1 MQGGLKVQ
9 ARIVAAS
16 RGARWLGEGWQLFRP
31 APFGW
36 LALSCV
42 YLLGTNVLALIPVV
56 GVMVALILVPPLT
69 VGMRAAA
76 RAASAGAAPR
86 LAMLAQA
93 LRTETRAQL
102 ALGLVYLGCSMLIF
116 AAMAAADGAGG
127 LRQAMSG
134 QSPSAEVDLG
144 ALAFPLA
151 VFALLYLPVS
161 MMFWFS
167 PPLVAWH
174 ATGAPRALFFSF
186 VACLLNWRA
195 FLAYGASVV
204 LMMVA
209 IPGLVLLAL
218 RVFFALELRMA
229 AVSLVFPLLVLMLPT
244 LFASFYASYRDV
256 FGVPQ
261 GPER

>member
-1 MQGGLKVQ
+1 
-9 ARIVAAS
+9 
-16 RGARWLGEGWQLFRP
+16 
-31 APFGW
+31 
-36 LALSCV
+36 
-42 YLLGTNVLALIPVV
+42 
-56 GVMVALILVPPLT
+56 
-69 VGMRAAA
+69 
-76 RAASAGAAPR
+76 
-86 LAMLAQA
+86 MLAQA

-134 QSPSAEVDLG
+134 QSPSVEVDLG

>member
-1 MQGGLKVQ
+1 MKVQ

-16 RGARWLGEGWQLFRP
+16 RGPRWLGEGWQLFRP
-31 APFGW
+31 SPFGW
-36 LALSCV
+36 LSLSCV

-56 GVMVALILVPPLT
+56 GVMAALVLVPPLT
-69 VGMRAAA
+69 VGMMAAA

-86 LAMLAQA
+86 LAMLTEG
-93 LRTETRAQL
+93 LRTEPRAQL
-102 ALGLVYLGCSMLIF
+102 GLGLVYLGCSMLIF
-116 AAMAAADGAGG
+116 AAMAAVDGGGG
-127 LRQAMSG
+127 LGDAMRG
-134 QSPSAEVDLG
+134 RGPGAEADLG
-144 ALAFPLA
+144 ALALPVA

-167 PPLVAWH
+167 PPLAAWH

-195 FLAYGASVV
+195 FLAYGASVL

-209 IPGLVLLAL
+209 GPGLVLLAL
-218 RVFFALELRMA
+218 RAFFPVDLRIA
-229 AVSLVFPLLVLMLPT
+229 AVSLVFPLLLLMLPT

-256 FGVPQ
+256 FGVERQ
-261 GPER
+261 PER